1 MRVPLLHHENTGDS
15 VKKKMTLAEFQ
26 SRGGKSKSPAKI
38 RAVIAN
44 LQKAREAKAAKKGE
58 KKP

>member
-1 MRVPLLHHENTGDS
+1 M
-15 VKKKMTLAEFQ
+15 KKKMTLAEFQ